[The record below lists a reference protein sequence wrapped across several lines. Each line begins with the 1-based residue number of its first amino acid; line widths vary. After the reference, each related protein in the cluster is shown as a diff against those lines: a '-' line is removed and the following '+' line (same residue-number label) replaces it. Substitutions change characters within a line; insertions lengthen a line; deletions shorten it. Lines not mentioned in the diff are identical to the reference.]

1 MSTFLLVVN
10 TLTVLIK
17 SGGNEVLNTSLK
29 GSRNAA
35 ALCSMT
41 TALLDS
47 WKTSKKSK
55 PLPVRPADLILT

>member
-1 MSTFLLVVN
+1 MSTLLLVVN

-41 TALLDS
+41 TGSARQLEN
-47 WKTSKKSK
+47 KQEK
-55 PLPVRPADLILT
+55 